1 MNLTLIP
8 FDSQF
13 LRKDS
18 TLSNKLCTHE
28 SWISVIYVMLNTPLT
43 EIDGSFAR
51 KCYSK
56 FVCDGWTWL

>member
-8 FDSQF
+8 FDSQL

-28 SWISVIYVMLNTPLT
+28 SWISMICVVLNTPLT
-43 EIDGSFAR
+43 KIYGSLVWE
-51 KCYSK
+51 CYSM
-56 FVCDGWTWL
+56 FMCDGWTRL